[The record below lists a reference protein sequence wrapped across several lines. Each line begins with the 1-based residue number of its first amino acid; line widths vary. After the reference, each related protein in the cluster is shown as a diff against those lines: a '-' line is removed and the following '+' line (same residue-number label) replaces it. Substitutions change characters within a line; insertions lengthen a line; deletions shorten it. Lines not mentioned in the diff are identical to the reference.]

1 MRGRNALRNSPVSEK
16 DFEIDLS
23 KDGWVIKK
31 YCGFDKKMLRIP
43 SVIDGKKIVEIG
55 ENAFCNLHAIQ
66 YVSVDSGIV
75 SIGKE
80 AFCCCSSLRQIFLPD
95 TLRYIYDG
103 AFSNCVNLYDAA
115 LPNTITHIGEE
126 AFFCCYPLYNSD
138 SHRPNISSV
147 ISGYKQPSKS
157 AQSIEITGFIEK
169 SKPSQIIFL
178 YTLLP
183 LTA

>member
-1 MRGRNALRNSPVSEK
+1 MEVCPYCRHTFVDTMGYCPECISLSMRGRNALRNSPVSEK

-126 AFFCCYPLYNSD
+126 AFFAVILCI
-138 SHRPNISSV
+138 ISIYKILRLLQFHSMYFLTV
-147 ISGYKQPSKS
+147 I
-157 AQSIEITGFIEK
+157 
-169 SKPSQIIFL
+169 
-178 YTLLP
+178 
-183 LTA
+183 